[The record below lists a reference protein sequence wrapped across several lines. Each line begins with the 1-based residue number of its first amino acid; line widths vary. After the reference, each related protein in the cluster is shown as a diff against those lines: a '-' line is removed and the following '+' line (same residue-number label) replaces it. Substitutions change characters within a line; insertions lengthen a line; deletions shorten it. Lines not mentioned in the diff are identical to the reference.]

1 MLRIDVEDP
10 DVSKDFKSGF
20 IGATAKHYP
29 RDSDIIRISEYKNL
43 LKDVLKI
50 FPLNVQSTCEHQFQS
65 YKMMLLSLWH
75 LPERHQAMLDE
86 LYVLMQR
93 LLMAITNMNAP
104 ESEFLE
110 YEATTDDEFPVCFD
124 EDDKLRTDHIWD
136 QISKQIDLYSG
147 QPRFKY
153 LAEFPKFLLLI
164 SHSNAQWEYT
174 QWIRKI
180 FTDGHHNLGKEATQ
194 GHASTSV
201 YKETTFIRNNLLGII
216 IPRKV

>member
-1 MLRIDVEDP
+1 
-10 DVSKDFKSGF
+10 
-20 IGATAKHYP
+20 
-29 RDSDIIRISEYKNL
+29 
-43 LKDVLKI
+43 
-50 FPLNVQSTCEHQFQS
+50 
-65 YKMMLLSLWH
+65 
-75 LPERHQAMLDE
+75 MLDE

-153 LAEFPKFLLLI
+153 LAEFAKFLPLI
-164 SHSNAQWEYT
+164 FHSNSYCEIIFSAVG
-174 QWIRKI
+174 KI
-180 FTDGHHNLGKEATQ
+180 CTDGRHKLGKRCYTR
-194 GHASTSV
+194 SCI
-201 YKETTFIRNNLLGII
+201 Y
-216 IPRKV
+216 

>member
-1 MLRIDVEDP
+1 
-10 DVSKDFKSGF
+10 
-20 IGATAKHYP
+20 
-29 RDSDIIRISEYKNL
+29 
-43 LKDVLKI
+43 
-50 FPLNVQSTCEHQFQS
+50 
-65 YKMMLLSLWH
+65 
-75 LPERHQAMLDE
+75 MLDE

-164 SHSNAQWEYT
+164 SHSNSYCES
-174 QWIRKI
+174 ILSGIGKI
-180 FTDGHHNLGKEATQ
+180 FTDGRHNLGKDGTTVMHLLVFTQ
-194 GHASTSV
+194 KQH
-201 YKETTFIRNNLLGII
+201 L
-216 IPRKV
+216 

>member
-1 MLRIDVEDP
+1 
-10 DVSKDFKSGF
+10 
-20 IGATAKHYP
+20 
-29 RDSDIIRISEYKNL
+29 
-43 LKDVLKI
+43 
-50 FPLNVQSTCEHQFQS
+50 
-65 YKMMLLSLWH
+65 
-75 LPERHQAMLDE
+75 MLDE

-153 LAEFPKFLLLI
+153 LAEFAKFLPLI
-164 SHSNAQWEYT
+164 FHSDSYCEIIFSAVG
-174 QWIRKI
+174 KI
-180 FTDGHHNLGKEATQ
+180 CTDGRHKLGKRCCTR
-194 GHASTSV
+194 SCI
-201 YKETTFIRNNLLGII
+201 Y
-216 IPRKV
+216 